1 MRYFSFVLL
10 FFTILMFSPTVKA
23 VALGGLDETAG
34 VANIKNTPA
43 SPELVVGRVLGQV
56 ISFVGIIFFIL
67 MLYAGFLWMTA
78 AGDEKKI
85 EQAKQ
90 ILLAAIIGLV
100 IVGAAYAITKFV
112 GQSLQNPIK
121 TNTSNT
127 P

>member
-1 MRYFSFVLL
+1 
-10 FFTILMFSPTVKA
+10 MFSPTVKA